1 MSKGKSTISKASS
14 YQEIGEYWDK
24 HDLSDIW
31 EQTEPVEFDINIQS
45 ERRYFAIEYSISEE
59 ITKIAKRRGISSET
73 LINLWLK
80 EKINQFEKT
89 RKA

>member
-1 MSKGKSTISKASS
+1 MSRAKSDISKSSS

-31 EQTEPVEFDINIQS
+31 EQTEQVEFDINIQS
-45 ERRYFAIEYSISEE
+45 ERRYFAVEYSISEK
-59 ITKIAKRRGISSET
+59 IIKIAKRRGISTET

-80 EKINQFEKT
+80 EKIDQFEK
-89 RKA
+89 K